1 MIWKRFSIETTVET
15 EELLV
20 EFLDELGF
28 PGAEI
33 QDSQPLTEEEM
44 KQMYVD
50 VPLIPEDD
58 GERAIVSIYL
68 DESVTEERIEKLK
81 EEVAE
86 ELSRLSE
93 FMSTGTGMITVSETT
108 DDSTWQDNWKNYYQ
122 PFRLGEDIL
131 ICPAW
136 IDLPLASEKQKT
148 DDSDKPDQSITGG
161 QEVIRP
167 EDKVVKIASVTA
179 FGTGTHETTKLCIKN
194 LRKYL
199 KEGQS
204 VFDVGCGSGILAI
217 LSVLLGA
224 GYVHGLDID
233 PQAVLSSRE
242 NAEANGLSE
251 DRISFSSGNLLAGNV
266 IGAMTEEEKEEYKKA
281 SMGSGVSAVNP
292 VQLVDLSLGEPD
304 TVEARKYDIVVANIL
319 ADVIIPLA
327 AVVPDYLVSGGL
339 FISSGIMEDR
349 SQDVQD
355 ALLAAGFEILE
366 VEYMGE
372 WTAVVARM

>member
-266 IGAMTEEEKEEYKKA
+266 IGAMTEEEKE
-281 SMGSGVSAVNP
+281 V
-292 VQLVDLSLGEPD
+292 L
-304 TVEARKYDIVVANIL
+304 RKHNIK
-319 ADVIIPLA
+319 I
-327 AVVPDYLVSGGL
+327 
-339 FISSGIMEDR
+339 
-349 SQDVQD
+349 
-355 ALLAAGFEILE
+355 
-366 VEYMGE
+366 
-372 WTAVVARM
+372 